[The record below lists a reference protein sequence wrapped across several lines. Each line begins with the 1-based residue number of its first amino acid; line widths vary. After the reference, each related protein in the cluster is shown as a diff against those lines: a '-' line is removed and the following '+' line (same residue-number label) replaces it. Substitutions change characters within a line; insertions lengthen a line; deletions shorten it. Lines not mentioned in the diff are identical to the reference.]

1 MSDEDLGI
9 ALTAMA
15 ACDMDETS
23 TEGLEELGEACQHQ
37 LQAYA
42 AVGRV
47 KGKGPFKGSGKGK
60 DKGKG
65 KGKRVVRTQLS
76 IQDRKGQTCQS
87 EEEQPMPT
95 MWRLWTLGR

>member
-23 TEGLEELGEACQHQ
+23 TEGLEELGKACQHQ

-42 AVGRV
+42 AVGRA
-47 KGKGPFKGSGKGK
+47 KGKGPFKGSGQRQGEWQEGCE
-60 DKGKG
+60 DPIVHP
-65 KGKRVVRTQLS
+65 RQE
-76 IQDRKGQTCQS
+76 GQTCQS
-87 EEEQPMPT
+87 EEEQSLPT
-95 MWRLWTLGR
+95 LWRLWTLGR